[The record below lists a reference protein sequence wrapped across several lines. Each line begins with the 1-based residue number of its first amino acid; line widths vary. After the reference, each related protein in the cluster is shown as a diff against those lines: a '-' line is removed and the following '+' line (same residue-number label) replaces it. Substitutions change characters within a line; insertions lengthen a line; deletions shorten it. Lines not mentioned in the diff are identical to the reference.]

1 MTNRDN
7 QSEGRTDNE
16 LLTRIDERTI
26 QLVKELHELKDN
38 QRLNYVTH
46 TEFNPIKNIVYGMVG
61 TILLSAL
68 AAILALVV
76 K

>member
-1 MTNRDN
+1 MNNKDV
-7 QSEGRTDNE
+7 SEGHTNNE

-26 QLVKELHELKDN
+26 QLIKDMNELKEN
-38 QRLNYVTH
+38 QKLNYVTH

-61 TILLSAL
+61 TILLSVL
-68 AAILALVV
+68 VAIIALVV